1 MNDQQ
6 SQFWSKAAR
15 NYDRVV
21 DLQIGPATRLMVRER
36 IGKEAALGK
45 VAEFGC
51 GTGFYT
57 PALASKA
64 DSVLATDLS
73 PGMLELAQERVRA
86 NNVKFQIE
94 DCQKTSLPAEAFDT
108 AFMSLVIHFT
118 DPKKTLA
125 EMHRILKPGGTLI
138 VSNLDIG
145 ALGGL
150 DLIRCRI
157 RIIYCGLTG
166 YLMRPPKGLGD
177 SMLSEEQLCG
187 LLEKLE
193 FKILSTET
201 IRDRSRSSHIPVQYI
216 KATKG

>member
-73 PGMLELAQERVRA
+73 PGMLALAQERVRA

-94 DCQKTSLPAEAFDT
+94 DCQKTSLPAEAFVT
-108 AFMSLVIHFT
+108 AFISLVIHFT
-118 DPKKTLA
+118 DPEKTVA
-125 EMHRILKPGGTLI
+125 EMRRILKPGGILI
-138 VSNLDIG
+138 ISNLDLG
-145 ALGGL
+145 ALRGL

-157 RIIYCGLTG
+157 RIIYGGLTG
-166 YLMRPPKGLGD
+166 YRVKPPKGFGD
-177 SMLSEEQLCG
+177 NVMSGKQLCD
-187 LLEKLE
+187 LLGK
-193 FKILSTET
+193 FKFEILSAET
-201 IRDRSRSSHIPVQYI
+201 IRD
-216 KATKG
+216 T